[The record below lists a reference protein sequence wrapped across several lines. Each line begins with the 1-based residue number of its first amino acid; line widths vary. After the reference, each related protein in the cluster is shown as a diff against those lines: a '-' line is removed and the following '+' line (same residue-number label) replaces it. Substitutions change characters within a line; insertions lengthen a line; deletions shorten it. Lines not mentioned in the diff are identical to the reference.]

1 MTTSTFTSI
10 LTLLETKLPL
20 HCDIYRSEHKTSIHE
35 NGIRVSTAPH
45 PGEIIRFF
53 HTDDPS
59 AKACFAMGKQ
69 GIRCCDRLLVFTRED
84 RKNETE
90 LLCFIEIKKPDNIEH
105 AVPQILDAHEHIMDF
120 SKQHIN
126 SSQGTNVIKAVAI
139 FLRNSPPR
147 DISVREKIRLA
158 KIFGTNVYTKH
169 GARGNNSDF
178 GQFVR
183 KIYA

>member
-1 MTTSTFTSI
+1 MPKASLQTVEGS
-10 LTLLETKLPL
+10 
-20 HCDIYRSEHKTSIHE
+20 SE
-35 NGIRVSTAPH
+35 R
-45 PGEIIRFF
+45 RFISVIA
-53 HTDDPS
+53 T
-59 AKACFAMGKQ
+59 CLKQ
-69 GIRCCDRLLVFTRED
+69 ANFL
-84 RKNETE
+84 
-90 LLCFIEIKKPDNIEH
+90 
-105 AVPQILDAHEHIMDF
+105 
-120 SKQHIN
+120 
-126 SSQGTNVIKAVAI
+126 GTNVIKAVAI